1 MTYDPG
7 PGPQLSAHW
16 EVLGCALCP
25 LTATANPRTGP
36 VWARGFCPG
45 SHRPRARVPSVVWA
59 WDFCDAASLL
69 RSPGPCSSTVICSAI
84 CDCLSFNVSFS
95 LFRSAICDCLSIN
108 ECFSLL
114 GSFSGVPSGASHH
127 SLLIITSVR
136 GAACCCQCTHT
147 SLRRVFWFEPT
158 AGGDFS
164 SGFMR
169 LLKVAIPHSYLVF
182 VPSVVGRND

>member
-1 MTYDPG
+1 MPPHCDREPAHG
-7 PGPQLSAHW
+7 PGVGSGLLPRLPPPTCSRP
-16 EVLGCALCP
+16 VSGVGLGP
-25 LTATANPRTGP
+25 FRY
-36 VWARGFCPG
+36 
-45 SHRPRARVPSVVWA
+45 
-59 WDFCDAASLL
+59 AASLL
-69 RSPGPCSSTVICSAI
+69 RSPGPRPPPFFCSAI
-84 CDCLSFNVSFS
+84 CDSLSFNVSFS

-182 VPSVVGRND
+182 VPSVVGRNDWKAAGRRGLVRGC